1 MITVNGKAES
11 ASARLGRDGMIE
23 HMTDPPRG
31 IPTSA
36 SRIRLS
42 RIVDALD
49 ANLYGNVHGGAVM
62 RLVDEAAGVVASRH
76 SGGLAVTAV
85 VDELQFLVPVHV
97 GDIVTCDAQVNWTGR
112 TSCEIGVR
120 VTAQPWDVPGDE
132 RRKVASAYLV
142 FVAIDEFDHPRE
154 IPPLMPENDEDRRRF
169 REAEIRRG
177 TRLAR
182 REAIQRSRDR
192 DRQER

>member
-1 MITVNGKAES
+1 MTVSRPWDAGCDDRRMSDLTAVP
-11 ASARLGRDGMIE
+11 I
-23 HMTDPPRG
+23 
-31 IPTSA
+31 SA

-49 ANLYGNVHGGAVM
+49 ANLYGNVHGGAIM
-62 RLVDEAAGVVASRH
+62 RLVDESAGVVASRH
-76 SGGLAVTAV
+76 SGGRAVTAV

-120 VTAQPWDVPGDE
+120 VTAQPWNRAGDE
-132 RRKVASAYLV
+132 RRHVASAYLV
-142 FVAIDEFDHPRE
+142 FVAIDEHEHPRE
-154 IPPLMPENDEDRRRF
+154 IPQVMPESDEDRRRF

-182 REAIQRSRDR
+182 REAILRSRER
-192 DRQER
+192 D

>member
-1 MITVNGKAES
+1 MS
-11 ASARLGRDGMIE
+11 DDL
-23 HMTDPPRG
+23 RG
-31 IPTSA
+31 VPTSA

-49 ANLYGNVHGGAVM
+49 ANLHGNVHGGAVM

-76 SGGLAVTAV
+76 TGGRAVTAV
-85 VDELQFLVPVHV
+85 VDELQFLVPVHI

-112 TSCEIGVR
+112 TSCEVGVR
-120 VTAQPWDVPGDE
+120 VIAQPWNQAGDSG
-132 RRKVASAYLV
+132 RHVASAYLV
-142 FVAIDEFDHPRE
+142 FVAIDDDEHPRRT
-154 IPPLMPENDEDRRRF
+154 PPVMPENDEDRRRF

-182 REAIQRSRDR
+182 REAIQRSRER
-192 DRQER
+192 DVSGG

>member
-1 MITVNGKAES
+1 
-11 ASARLGRDGMIE
+11 
-23 HMTDPPRG
+23 MTHDLQAV
-31 IPTSA
+31 PTSA

-42 RIVDALD
+42 RVVDALD
-49 ANLYGNVHGGAVM
+49 ANFYGNVHGGAVM

-76 SGGLAVTAV
+76 SGGRAVTAV

-97 GDIVTCDAQVNWTGR
+97 GDIVTCEAQVNWTGR

-120 VTAQPWDVPGDE
+120 VTAQPWDQVNQG
-132 RRKVASAYLV
+132 RRHVASAYLV
-142 FVAIDEFDHPRE
+142 FVAIDDFERPRQ
-154 IPPLMPENDEDRRRF
+154 IPPVMPENDADRRRF

-182 REAIQRSRDR
+182 REAILRSR
-192 DRQER
+192 EREMDI

>member
-1 MITVNGKAES
+1 MSEE
-11 ASARLGRDGMIE
+11 L
-23 HMTDPPRG
+23 RG
-31 IPTSA
+31 VPTSA

-76 SGGLAVTAV
+76 TGGRAVTAV

-112 TSCEIGVR
+112 TSCEVGVR
-120 VTAQPWDVPGDE
+120 VIAQPWNQPGDTG
-132 RRKVASAYLV
+132 RHVASAYLV
-142 FVAIDEFDHPRE
+142 FVAIDGDEHPRR
-154 IPPLMPENDEDRRRF
+154 IPPVMPENDEDRRRF

-182 REAIQRSRDR
+182 REAIMRSR
-192 DRQER
+192 EREASGD

>member
-1 MITVNGKAES
+1 V
-11 ASARLGRDGMIE
+11 
-23 HMTDPPRG
+23 TDEIRG
-31 IPTSA
+31 VPTSA
-36 SRIRLS
+36 ARIRLS

-49 ANLYGNVHGGAVM
+49 ANLQGNVHGGAIM

-76 SGGLAVTAV
+76 SGGRAVTAV

-112 TSCEIGVR
+112 TSCEVGVR
-120 VTAQPWDVPGDE
+120 VTAQPWNQAGDSA
-132 RRKVASAYLV
+132 RHVASAYLV
-142 FVAIDEFDHPRE
+142 FVAIDDDEHPRT
-154 IPPLMPENDEDRRRF
+154 IPPVMPQNDEDRRRF

-182 REAIQRSRDR
+182 REAILRSR
-192 DRQER
+192 EREIAQP

>member
-1 MITVNGKAES
+1 
-11 ASARLGRDGMIE
+11 
-23 HMTDPPRG
+23 MTDDLRG
-31 IPTSA
+31 VPTSA

-76 SGGLAVTAV
+76 TGGRAVTAV

-112 TSCEIGVR
+112 TSCEVGVR
-120 VTAQPWDVPGDE
+120 VIAQPWNQAGDSG
-132 RRKVASAYLV
+132 RHVASAYLV
-142 FVAIDEFDHPRE
+142 FVAIDDDEHPRR
-154 IPPLMPENDEDRRRF
+154 IPPVMPENDEDRRRF

-182 REAIQRSRDR
+182 REAILRSR
-192 DRQER
+192 EREGHQP

>member
-1 MITVNGKAES
+1 MS
-11 ASARLGRDGMIE
+11 DDL
-23 HMTDPPRG
+23 RG
-31 IPTSA
+31 VPTSA

-49 ANLYGNVHGGAVM
+49 ANFYGNVHGGAVM

-76 SGGLAVTAV
+76 TGGRAVTAV
-85 VDELQFLVPVHV
+85 VDELQFLVPVHI

-112 TSCEIGVR
+112 TSCEVGVR
-120 VTAQPWDVPGDE
+120 VIAQPWNQAGDSG
-132 RRKVASAYLV
+132 RHVASAYLV
-142 FVAIDEFDHPRE
+142 FVAIDDEEHPRR
-154 IPPLMPENDEDRRRF
+154 IPPVMPENDEDRRRF

-182 REAIQRSRDR
+182 REAILRSR
-192 DRQER
+192 EREAR

>member
-1 MITVNGKAES
+1 
-11 ASARLGRDGMIE
+11 
-23 HMTDPPRG
+23 MTDELKG
-31 IPTSA
+31 VPTSA

-49 ANLYGNVHGGAVM
+49 ANLYGNVHGGAIM

-76 SGGLAVTAV
+76 SGGRAVTAV

-97 GDIVTCDAQVNWTGR
+97 GDIVSCEAQVNWTGR

-120 VTAQPWDVPGDE
+120 VTAQPWNQVGDE
-132 RRKVASAYLV
+132 RRHVASAYVV
-142 FVAIDEFDHPRE
+142 FVAIDEIEHPRP
-154 IPPLMPENDEDRRRF
+154 IPPVMPENDEDRRRF

-182 REAIQRSRDR
+182 REAILRSR
-192 DRQER
+192 ERA

>member
-1 MITVNGKAES
+1 MSAE
-11 ASARLGRDGMIE
+11 L
-23 HMTDPPRG
+23 RG
-31 IPTSA
+31 VRTSA

-42 RIVDALD
+42 RVVDALD
-49 ANLYGNVHGGAVM
+49 ANFYGNVHGGAIM

-76 SGGLAVTAV
+76 SGGRAVTAV

-97 GDIVTCDAQVNWTGR
+97 GDIVTCDARVNWTGR

-120 VTAQPWDVPGDE
+120 VTAQPWNQADE
-132 RRKVASAYLV
+132 VKRHVASAYLV
-142 FVAIDEFDHPRE
+142 FVAIDDFERPRE
-154 IPPLMPENDEDRRRF
+154 IPQVMPENDDDRRRF

-182 REAIQRSRDR
+182 REAILRSR
-192 DRQER
+192 EREHEF